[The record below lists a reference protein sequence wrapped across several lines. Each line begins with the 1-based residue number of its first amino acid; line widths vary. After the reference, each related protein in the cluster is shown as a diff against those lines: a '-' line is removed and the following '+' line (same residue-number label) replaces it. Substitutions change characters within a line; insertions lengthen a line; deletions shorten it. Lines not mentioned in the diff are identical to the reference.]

1 MSKYYITK
9 IIINKLRHLENI
21 EIDLSDEKRK
31 HLLLTGKNGVGKTT
45 TLNYIK
51 KWLKSIEEER
61 ISTLRWSK
69 ERMQNLSYQL
79 LSENNEEKRV
89 YLQNEINKQLNY
101 IKDYGFCEL
110 DLKFSIDE
118 EKLVPIYKQGKF
130 LLAYYGANRKTEVE
144 VPMGVEKVNLK
155 DVYSLEESPSNIF
168 IKYLVDLKTQ
178 QSFARNEDDLEV
190 VENIEYWFNRFEK
203 ALRCILDDESIKL
216 KFNYKNYNF
225 SIIQDNRESYGL
237 NELSDGYSSIINIIS
252 DLILRMDKNRASE
265 EKNYTF
271 DTEGIVLIDEL
282 ETHLHIG
289 LQKKILPFLTE
300 FFPNIQF
307 IITTHSPFVLSS
319 IDNSVIY
326 DLEKKIKVK
335 DLSNYSYEGI
345 VEGYFNV
352 DKYSEDIKAKLD
364 EYEKLAYKKELSDY
378 ERAKRSQLRI
388 ELKEISSEL
397 AIEMKLRFEQIEMK
411 RLKLN
416 DKDK

>member
-1 MSKYYITK
+1 
-9 IIINKLRHLENI
+9 
-21 EIDLSDEKRK
+21 
-31 HLLLTGKNGVGKTT
+31 
-45 TLNYIK
+45 
-51 KWLKSIEEER
+51 
-61 ISTLRWSK
+61 
-69 ERMQNLSYQL
+69 
-79 LSENNEEKRV
+79 
-89 YLQNEINKQLNY
+89 
-101 IKDYGFCEL
+101 
-110 DLKFSIDE
+110 
-118 EKLVPIYKQGKF
+118 
-130 LLAYYGANRKTEVE
+130 
-144 VPMGVEKVNLK
+144 MGVEKVNLK

-319 IDNSVIY
+319 IDNSVI
-326 DLEKKIKVK
+326 
-335 DLSNYSYEGI
+335 
-345 VEGYFNV
+345 
-352 DKYSEDIKAKLD
+352 
-364 EYEKLAYKKELSDY
+364 
-378 ERAKRSQLRI
+378 
-388 ELKEISSEL
+388 
-397 AIEMKLRFEQIEMK
+397 
-411 RLKLN
+411 
-416 DKDK
+416 